1 MISNSPRVFFRSKLS
16 VGVLV
21 RVGSTMNL
29 AESQAEMLVDTSQ
42 AEVFAVVEE
51 DGVKEVPEVNGS
63 LALLL
68 PTSVLQHP
76 Q

>member
-1 MISNSPRVFFRSKLS
+1 MISNSPRVVFRSKLS

-51 DGVKEVPEVNGS
+51 DGVKKC
-63 LALLL
+63 LR
-68 PTSVLQHP
+68 
-76 Q
+76 